1 MSIVSLDSAY
11 LSFSDLPVLDHAD
24 FSIEDR
30 ERVCIVGRNGVGKS
44 TLLKIFNGE
53 IRIDDGTLIFQQNLK
68 VRRLEQDPP
77 SFGRDQTILSYLVEN
92 YRKEHG
98 EDQHEYN
105 YEAENRIKVLLNKMD
120 LDPERHLQ
128 GLSGGLLRRVAL
140 ADALVSEP
148 DLLLLDEPTNHLDI
162 NAILWLQ
169 NFIKSYQGSVIFIS
183 HDREFIDSV
192 ATRIVELDRGRIY
205 SYPGNYQQYVK
216 NRDYQ
221 LELEQKRNQAFD
233 RKLSQEEVWIRQG
246 IKARRTRNEGRV
258 RDLIKMREE
267 RRNRRSR
274 KGNVSMQL
282 SEGMRSGNIVFAG
295 ENVSFRYGERT
306 IIDNFS
312 YQVMRG
318 DKIALIGM
326 NGCGKSTLLKII
338 LGQLEPAGGSMVK
351 SGSNVE
357 IAYFDQYR
365 EQLDGEKTVI
375 DNLTNGKTEVEVNGH
390 KKHVI
395 GYLQDFLFE
404 PRRAMVPVKA
414 LSGGEKNRLL
424 LAKLFLKKFNVL
436 VLDEPTNDLD
446 IETLELLE
454 ELLTGYSGTL
464 LLVSHDRAFV
474 NNIVTEIW
482 YFRGNGG
489 IEQILGGYD
498 ELNKYMLKEQQ
509 TEQKM
514 KESSAPEV
522 KKVVKAVKEKT
533 KLSYNEQKEL
543 TSLPQQIEQLEA
555 QIEEMQQ
562 VVLEPS
568 FYSQSEDR
576 IKETLKKLD
585 MLSGELQTKYDRW
598 TELEDLQNKLRG
610 KN

>member
-53 IRIDDGTLIFQQNLK
+53 IRIDDGTLVFQQNLK

-98 EDQHEYN
+98 EHHHEYN

-120 LDPERHLQ
+120 LDPERPLQ

-192 ATRIVELDRGRIY
+192 ATRIAELDRGRIY

-282 SEGMRSGNIVFAG
+282 SEGMRSGDIVFAG

-338 LGQLEPAGGSMVK
+338 LGQLEP
-351 SGSNVE
+351 
-357 IAYFDQYR
+357 
-365 EQLDGEKTVI
+365 
-375 DNLTNGKTEVEVNGH
+375 LTNGTTEVEVNGH
-390 KKHVI
+390 QKHVI
-395 GYLQDFLFE
+395 GYLQDFLFA

-543 TSLPQQIEQLEA
+543 NSLPQQIEQLEA

-562 VVLEPS
+562 VVSEPS

>member
-1 MSIVSLDSAY
+1 MDSAC
-11 LSFSDLPVLDHAD
+11 LSYSDLPLLDHAD
-24 FSIEDR
+24 FSIEAG

-44 TLLKIFNGE
+44 TLLKIFNRE
-53 IRIDDGTLIFQQNLK
+53 TSIDEGSLVFQQDLN
-68 VRRLEQDPP
+68 VCRLEQDPP
-77 SFGRDQTILSYLVEN
+77 HFSRDQTIMEYLISCHFA
-92 YRKEHG
+92 RLPDGGH
-98 EDQHEYN
+98 EDH
-105 YEAENRIKVLLNKMD
+105 YEVENRIRVLLGKMA
-120 LDPERHLQ
+120 LDPDKPLN

-140 ADALVSEP
+140 ADALSSQP

-162 NAILWLQ
+162 DAILWLQ
-169 NFIKSYQGSVIFIS
+169 NFISSYRGSVIFIS
-183 HDREFIDSV
+183 HDREFIDRV

-205 SYPGNYQQYVK
+205 SYPGSYSQYVK

-221 LELEQKRNQAFD
+221 LELEEKRNQAFD

-282 SEGMRSGNIVFAG
+282 SEGIRSGDLVFVG
-295 ENVSFRYGERT
+295 ENISFSYGSKV

-312 YQVMRG
+312 CQVMRG
-318 DKIALIGM
+318 DKIALIGG
-326 NGCGKSTLLKII
+326 NGCGKSTLLKLL
-338 LGQLEPAGGSMVK
+338 LGQLEPAGGTVK
-351 SGSNVE
+351 TGANVE

-375 DNLTNGKTEVEVNGH
+375 DNLTNGRTEVEVNGH
-390 KKHVI
+390 RKHVI

-436 VLDEPTNDLD
+436 VMDEPTNDLD

-454 ELLTGYSGTL
+454 ELLTGYKGTL
-464 LLVSHDRAFV
+464 LLVSHDRSFV

-482 YFRGNGG
+482 HFREGG
-489 IEQILGGYD
+489 RIDQIVGGYD
-498 ELNKYMLKEQQ
+498 ELLRLTELEQQ
-509 TEQKM
+509 
-514 KESSAPEV
+514 KELGKKSTAAQEIKKYV
-522 KKVVKAVKEKT
+522 KPVKEKT
-533 KLSYNEQKEL
+533 KLSYNEQREL
-543 TSLPQQIEQLEA
+543 TTLPQEIENLEL
-555 QIEEMQQ
+555 QIEELQKT
-562 VVLEPS
+562 VSEPA
-568 FYSQSEDR
+568 FYSRPEEQ
-576 IKETLKKLD
+576 IKETLKNLD
-585 MLSGELQTKYDRW
+585 AMSADLQKKYDRW

>member
-53 IRIDDGTLIFQQNLK
+53 IRIDDGTLVFQQNLK

-98 EDQHEYN
+98 EHHHEYN

-120 LDPERHLQ
+120 LDPERPLQ

-192 ATRIVELDRGRIY
+192 ATRIAELDRGRIY

-282 SEGMRSGNIVFAG
+282 SEGMRSGDIVFAG

-357 IAYFDQYR
+357 IAYFD
-365 EQLDGEKTVI
+365 
-375 DNLTNGKTEVEVNGH
+375 
-390 KKHVI
+390 VI

-543 TSLPQQIEQLEA
+543 NSLPQQIEQLEA

-562 VVLEPS
+562 VVSEPS